1 MCGNAVV
8 WKPSKKKTPLTALA
22 CQALLARA
30 LQDYGEAPAGL
41 AEVLIG
47 GRQLG

>member
-8 WKPSKKKTPLTALA
+8 WKPSEKTPLTALA

>member
-1 MCGNAVV
+1 MPWSGSL
-8 WKPSKKKTPLTALA
+8 PKKTPLTALA